1 MTVMEKPKIKRE
13 DIWAEDEDDDDDD
26 DKQQIIKQSPPVKS
40 NEQVR

>member
-1 MTVMEKPKIKRE
+1 MEKPKIKRE